1 MSKCIVC
8 KSADTS
14 HYCEE
19 CRKRVCEECQIYKRI
34 WVSDF
39 FRGRNSW
46 WCQDCIQL
54 YHKCHRCVNIVAK
67 TETYYCVPCNILT
80 GVKYPLCGG
89 CCRTYPIDELESEY
103 KPNIGGNKCCAV
115 VYSGRVDVNC
125 LEIEVNRFKQKIE
138 TLEHERARRKQQE
151 RKYKGILLVA
161 ELAILIGAVI
171 VLRKRWQQQSE
182 QAAANHK
189 DERNPDLAM
198 VWER

>member
-1 MSKCIVC
+1 MGKPVKVSNALYEALEQEAKRQDITIQEALTQRLA
-8 KSADTS
+8 SA
-14 HYCEE
+14 E
-19 CRKRVCEECQIYKRI
+19 
-34 WVSDF
+34 
-39 FRGRNSW
+39 
-46 WCQDCIQL
+46 
-54 YHKCHRCVNIVAK
+54 
-67 TETYYCVPCNILT
+67 TETQQLSTRC
-80 GVKYPLCGG
+80 
-89 CCRTYPIDELESEY
+89 DEYADVLRAKESELSAARNAQ
-103 KPNIGGNKCCAV
+103 KVDG
-115 VYSGRVDVNC
+115 SRVSTLQAEAQSIVEALDRAESEKRD
-125 LEIEVNRFKQKIE
+125 LAAGISEWQAEAEKLDE